1 MFLIEQNCFLSGY
14 YVFIKQSQI
23 FINFNFSRIILP
35 MHKEKRSRSVAKAV
49 TYRLVSI
56 VMDSTIAYA
65 ITRDT
70 QQTAM
75 LVIISNV
82 ISIMVYFIHERAW
95 NRIHWGKHS
104 LENSQ
109 DGKK

>member
-1 MFLIEQNCFLSGY
+1 MKVATMCDF
-14 YVFIKQSQI
+14 FI
-23 FINFNFSRIILP
+23 FYRIISL
-35 MHKEKRSRSVAKAV
+35 MHKEKRTRSVAKAV

-70 QQTAM
+70 EQTAM

-82 ISIMVYFIHERAW
+82 ISIMVYFVHERAW
-95 NRIHWGKHS
+95 NRIHWGKHT
-104 LENSQ
+104 LGNSE
-109 DGKK
+109 DCKR

>member
-1 MFLIEQNCFLSGY
+1 
-14 YVFIKQSQI
+14 
-23 FINFNFSRIILP
+23 
-35 MHKEKRSRSVAKAV
+35 MHREKRTRSVAKAV

-56 VMDSTIAYA
+56 IMDSTIAYA

-70 QQTAM
+70 EKTAL

-82 ISIMVYFIHERAW
+82 ISIMVYFVHERVW

-104 LENSQ
+104 LGTPE
-109 DGKK
+109 DCKR